1 MISIVAALVGLLL
14 PSVQAARESARRTH
28 CANNLKQMAL
38 AALTHEQQQGFFPS
52 GGWGFRWVGDADRG
66 FGRNQPGGWLYSCLP
81 YLEQQAVWEL
91 PIDGN
96 PTEITAGQKA
106 GANTLVR
113 TLLPTVHCPSRRT
126 TRRYPKPVNGLVIA
140 HNSND
145 NPAGDN
151 TVARADYAINA
162 GDLRTVTGNSQQVDW
177 GGPPASAI
185 AQDDPRSDTSLWID
199 LSPAESARRVE
210 MTGLASIASEVRIA
224 TVRDGLSHTY
234 LIGERYIDA
243 SKRDTGDSAD
253 DNESWVQGTNNDMVR
268 TGWWQPCRDSNDS
281 RPSSEFAFGSSHDQ
295 GFAMAFGDGSVR
307 WLDYDIERAVHASL
321 SNRKDGKVVPSSA
334 Y

>member
-1 MISIVAALVGLLL
+1 M
-14 PSVQAARESARRTH
+14 
-28 CANNLKQMAL
+28 
-38 AALTHEQQQGFFPS
+38 
-52 GGWGFRWVGDADRG
+52 
-66 FGRNQPGGWLYSCLP
+66 
-81 YLEQQAVWEL
+81 WEL